1 MSDNV
6 IKFRKIEK
14 KPDPKQPRKKPEL
27 PGWLPWVGLIVVAL
41 AIYGLQRAGIFG
53 GQ

>member
-14 KPDPKQPRKKPEL
+14 KPDPKPPGKPPEL
-27 PGWLPWVGLIVVAL
+27 PGWVPFAGVVLLAVVIYAVQSAGLL
-41 AIYGLQRAGIFG
+41 G
-53 GQ
+53 